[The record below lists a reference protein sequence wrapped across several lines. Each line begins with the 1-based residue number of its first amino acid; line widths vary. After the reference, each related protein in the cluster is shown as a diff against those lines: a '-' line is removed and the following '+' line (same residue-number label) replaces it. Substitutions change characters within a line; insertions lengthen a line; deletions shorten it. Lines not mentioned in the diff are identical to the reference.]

1 MYGSREGERER
12 ERERY
17 SKSDIC
23 EYILTIHAR
32 TCSFEYTFRGIERE
46 REGERMR
53 DRTGE
58 RAGKRDR
65 EERESEIENR
75 RGKG

>member
-1 MYGSREGERER
+1 
-12 ERERY
+12 
-17 SKSDIC
+17 
-23 EYILTIHAR
+23 
-32 TCSFEYTFRGIERE
+32 
-46 REGERMR
+46 MR
-53 DRTGE
+53 DRTEE

>member
-1 MYGSREGERER
+1 
-12 ERERY
+12 
-17 SKSDIC
+17 
-23 EYILTIHAR
+23 
-32 TCSFEYTFRGIERE
+32 
-46 REGERMR
+46 MR

-58 RAGKRDR
+58 RKGKRDR

>member
-1 MYGSREGERER
+1 MYGSRERER
-12 ERERY
+12 ERDRY

-23 EYILTIHAR
+23 EYILKIHAR
-32 TCSFEYTFRGIERE
+32 TFSFEYTFKEIERE
-46 REGERMR
+46 RGERMR